1 MLHACNPYTNIYQ
14 TAMERLQGENVE
26 LSLHLVND
34 RHTDLRRYNA
44 PTVDEVGALMV
55 EGDVDEANARGIVVC
70 STNGYFQRVSPLH
83 SAYVSLNYVLLF
95 PDGRNGWHDG
105 IPLNGFQWDGSR
117 FIQDDENAVDG
128 KRSSA
133 RVTML
138 PFYAYILQHRIN
150 KEWILRAKRLLQ

>member
-1 MLHACNPYTNIYQ
+1 M
-14 TAMERLQGENVE
+14 
-26 LSLHLVND
+26 
-34 RHTDLRRYNA
+34 
-44 PTVDEVGALMV
+44 VG
-55 EGDVDEANARGIVVC
+55 GDVDETNARDIVIRL
-70 STNGYFQRVSPLH
+70 TNGYFQHVSHLH
-83 SAYVSLNYVLLF
+83 SAYPPLHYVLLF
-95 PDGRNGWHDG
+95 PNGRNEWHNG